1 MDSDPPVFA
10 DTDPGSQN
18 VADSTDSGPKDTIL
32 PFLKLYTQKLIKQDS
47 LN

>member
-18 VADSTDSGPKDTIL
+18 VADSTDPDPKETIFAL
-32 PFLKLYTQKLIKQDS
+32 FEFYTQKLIKTDS